1 MLSQW
6 RLSKCKETYLF
17 PLIWRQPLEKL
28 WNAAVPICSIKDSI
42 WIVFGYF
49 NTQAIEQPWFSYGFE
64 LLSAKEL
71 PWRTCVLRLFSF
83 LKILKGKD
91 VHDFLSLIGWR
102 LQLPG
107 LEPLVKSNFNFCW
120 GLLACWTDFIL
131 LICGDSKTK
140 LLEAIFTA
148 PTKGTLY
155 KNMT

>member
-1 MLSQW
+1 MTLI
-6 RLSKCKETYLF
+6 KYKETYLF
-17 PLIWRQPLEKL
+17 PLIWRQPLVES
-28 WNAAVPICSIKDSI
+28 WNTAVPICSIKDNI
-42 WIVFGYF
+42 WIVVGYF
-49 NTQAIEQPWFSYGFE
+49 NTEAIVQPWFSYGFE

-71 PWRTCVLRLFSF
+71 PWRTCELRLPSC
-83 LKILKGKD
+83 LKILKEQD
-91 VHDFLSLIGWR
+91 VHDFLSLFGWR

-107 LEPLVKSNFNFCW
+107 LGPLVKSNLNSCL

-140 LLEAIFTA
+140 LLKAIFSA